1 MTQHDYSEIRRRLEA
16 DRADLEDQIATFTAA
31 NEDQGDDYGV
41 KNHSADDGQEV
52 FLRERNLALQAT
64 AQERM
69 REIDDAL
76 GRMDEGAYGI
86 CENCGK
92 PIPPERL
99 EALPFATRDVE
110 CQALL
115 EQERQRDDVLS
126 DTTGDGRQ

>member
-1 MTQHDYSEIRRRLEA
+1 MAQHDYSAIRRRLEA
-16 DRADLEDQIATFTAA
+16 DRADLKQQIAAFTAA

-52 FLRERNLALQAT
+52 FLRERNLALQST
-64 AQERM
+64 SQERID
-69 REIDDAL
+69 EINVAL
-76 GRMDEGAYGI
+76 ARMDAGTYGI

-99 EALPFATRDVE
+99 EALPFATRDVA

-115 EQERQRDDVLS
+115 EHERGRENTPS
-126 DTTGDGRQ
+126 DTTSEVRP

>member
-1 MTQHDYSEIRRRLEA
+1 MAQHDYSAIRRRLEA
-16 DRADLEDQIATFTAA
+16 DRADLEQQIAAFTAA

-52 FLRERNLALQAT
+52 FLRERNLVLQNT
-64 AQERM
+64 SQERID
-69 REIDDAL
+69 EINVAL
-76 GRMDEGAYGI
+76 ARMDAGTYGI

-99 EALPFATRDVE
+99 EALPFATRDVD

-115 EQERQRDDVLS
+115 EHERGRENTLS
-126 DTTGDGRQ
+126 DSTGEDRQ

>member
-1 MTQHDYSEIRRRLEA
+1 MAQHDYSEIRRRLEA
-16 DRADLEDQIATFTAA
+16 DRADLEQQIAAFTAA

-52 FLRERNLALQAT
+52 FLRERNLVLQNT
-64 AQERM
+64 SQERID
-69 REIDDAL
+69 EINVAL
-76 GRMDEGAYGI
+76 ARMDAGTYGI

-99 EALPFATRDVE
+99 EALPFATRDVA

-115 EQERQRDDVLS
+115 EHERGRENTLS
-126 DTTGDGRQ
+126 DTTGEDRQ

>member
-1 MTQHDYSEIRRRLEA
+1 MTQHDYSDLRRRLEA
-16 DRADLEDQIATFTAA
+16 DRAEAEAQIADFTAA

-64 AQERM
+64 SAERI
-69 REIDDAL
+69 RDIDNAL
-76 GRMDEGAYGI
+76 QRMDDGTYGI

-99 EALPFATRDVE
+99 EALPFATRDVA

-115 EQERQRDDVLS
+115 EEERGREGVLR

>member
-16 DRADLEDQIATFTAA
+16 DRAELQRQIETFTGA
-31 NEDQGDDYGV
+31 NENQGDDYGV

-52 FLRERNLALQAT
+52 FLRERNLALQST
-64 AQERM
+64 SEERIG
-69 REIDDAL
+69 EIDGALARIDA
-76 GRMDEGAYGI
+76 GTYGI

-99 EALPFATRDVE
+99 EALPFATRDVA

-115 EQERQRDDVLS
+115 EEERGHENTLS
-126 DTTGDGRQ
+126 DTTGDSRQ

>member
-1 MTQHDYSEIRRRLEA
+1 MAQHDYSEIRRRLEA
-16 DRADLEDQIATFTAA
+16 DRADLEQQIVAFTAA

-52 FLRERNLALQAT
+52 FLRERNLVLQNT
-64 AQERM
+64 SQERID
-69 REIDDAL
+69 EINGAL
-76 GRMDEGAYGI
+76 ARMDAGTYGI

-99 EALPFATRDVE
+99 EALPFATRDVD

-115 EQERQRDDVLS
+115 EQERGRENTLS
-126 DTTGDGRQ
+126 DTTGDSRQ